1 MDINIYVVIEDLWT
15 LKQILCWRF
24 TFKCYNTE
32 YNKQSASRLRRCL
45 ASARQSLKS
54 QTKSRYLSHWFWEFR
69 PGDGPVK
76 WRGGLKFNHG
86 EVFAHHYTAVPF
98 PVLSLCPPRSPIYHT
113 TVHVCHVS
121 VAFFNGLFLIFR
133 DLQRIGVSLA
143 GHQKKILTS
152 VQLMRHNVDDQSP
165 TESV

>member
-1 MDINIYVVIEDLWT
+1 MAVIYLVLLLSIITHNITSSQRHGRGGVLLLQDNN
-15 LKQILCWRF
+15 Q
-24 TFKCYNTE
+24 
-32 YNKQSASRLRRCL
+32 
-45 ASARQSLKS
+45 RQST
-54 QTKSRYLSHWFWEFR
+54 TKSRYLSRRFWEFC

-86 EVFAHHYTAVPF
+86 EVYPHHYTAVPF
-98 PVLSLCPPRSPIYHT
+98 QVLSLPSQVTDLSHNCSCLPC
-113 TVHVCHVS
+113 VCYL
-121 VAFFNGLFLIFR
+121 FFNGLFLIFR